1 MPKTLTKPRLNSN
14 SSITLKQN
22 SKSQVENFISRL
34 LQSLQTFKQKNIL
47 WKWLNGL
54 LMYKQFSYLMNEP

>member
-14 SSITLKQN
+14 SSKTLKQN
-22 SKSQVENFISRL
+22 SKSQVENITSRL

-54 LMYKQFSYLMNEP
+54 LMYKQFSNLMNEP